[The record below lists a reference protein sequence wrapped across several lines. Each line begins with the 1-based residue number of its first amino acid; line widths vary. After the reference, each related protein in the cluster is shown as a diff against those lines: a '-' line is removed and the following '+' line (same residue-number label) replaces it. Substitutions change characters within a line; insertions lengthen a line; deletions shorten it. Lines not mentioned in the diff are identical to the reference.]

1 MSLDKDLEALR
12 RVPLFRGIDDQKL
25 RLLAFMS
32 ERARFETGE
41 CLMEE
46 GAYGDVAYII
56 ISGQA
61 DVVVN
66 SKSGEQLVA
75 KVGENDFVGEIAI
88 LIDVPR
94 TATVRATSSLLALG
108 IEKEQFFKLLTNFP
122 DMAVEVM
129 RALAHR
135 LERTTREFG
144 QLRATVSA
152 DKVS

>member
-1 MSLDKDLEALR
+1 MSLETETAALR
-12 RVPLFRGIDDQKL
+12 KIPLFRGVDDQKL

-32 ERARFETGE
+32 ERTRFEAGE
-41 CLMEE
+41 NLMEE

-56 ISGQA
+56 LSGAA
-61 DVVVN
+61 DVLVH
-66 SKSGEQLVA
+66 SPSGEQLVA
-75 KVGENDFVGEIAI
+75 TVGENDFVGEIAI

-94 TATVRATSSLLALG
+94 TATVRATSQLVALA
-108 IEKEQFFKLLTNFP
+108 IQKDQFFKMLNNFP

-144 QLRATVSA
+144 RLRAA
-152 DKVS
+152 LAEK

>member
-1 MSLDKDLEALR
+1 MSLDADTEALR
-12 RVPLFRGIDDQKL
+12 KIPLFRGVDDQKL

-32 ERARFETGE
+32 ERTRFEEGE
-41 CLMEE
+41 VLMQE
-46 GAYGDVAYII
+46 GDYGDVAYII
-56 ISGQA
+56 LSGEAQVLVA
-61 DVVVN
+61 
-66 SKSGEQLVA
+66 SPSGEQLVA
-75 KVGENDFVGEIAI
+75 KVGKNDFVGEIAI

-94 TATVRATSSLLALG
+94 TATVRATSTLVALA

-144 QLRATVSA
+144 RLRAALS
-152 DKVS
+152 DG